1 MAHESSSPRGFWLV
15 KSEPDCY
22 SIDDLKRD
30 KRTAWTGVRNYQARN
45 FMRDGMKI
53 GDLVLYHHSG
63 SEPPGIVGIAR
74 VCSAPHA
81 DETAQDPKD
90 DHYDPKSTR
99 DDPIWM
105 CVDIEFVR
113 KFDDILSMA
122 ELKAHKSLAS
132 MLVLQRGQ
140 RLSVMP
146 VDETHFRI
154 VEQMAE
160 KSARSAASTGR

>member
-1 MAHESSSPRGFWLV
+1 MANRNPANSRFWLV

-30 KRTAWTGVRNYQARN
+30 KRTSWTGVRNYQARN

-53 GDLVLYHHSG
+53 GDLVLFHSSG
-63 SEPPGIVGIAR
+63 SDPPGVAGVAR
-74 VCSAPHA
+74 VCSKPHA
-81 DETAQDPKD
+81 DETALDPKD
-90 DHYDPKSTR
+90 DHYDPKSNE

-113 KFDDILSMA
+113 KFDDVVALG
-122 ELKAHKSLAS
+122 ELKANKSLAS

-146 VDETHFRI
+146 VDESHFRI

-160 KSARSAASTGR
+160 KRP

>member
-1 MAHESSSPRGFWLV
+1 MAQKPATTTRHWLV
-15 KSEPDCY
+15 KSEPGCY

-63 SEPPGIVGIAR
+63 SEPPGIVGVAR
-74 VCSAPHA
+74 VCSVPHA
-81 DETAQDPKD
+81 DETAQDAQD
-90 DHYDPKSTR
+90 DHYDPKATR

-113 KFDDILSMA
+113 KFDDVVSLA
-122 ELKAHKSLAS
+122 ALKAKTALAG

-160 KSARSAASTGR
+160 NPARTPATARR

>member
-1 MAHESSSPRGFWLV
+1 MAKQPATTTRHWLV
-15 KSEPDCY
+15 KSEPGCY

-63 SEPPGIVGIAR
+63 SEPPGIAGIAR
-74 VCSAPHA
+74 VCDAAHA
-81 DETAQDPKD
+81 DATAQDPND

-113 KFDDILSMA
+113 KFDDVVSLA
-122 ELKAHKSLAS
+122 DLKANKALAS

-146 VDETHFRI
+146 VDEAHFRI

-160 KSARSAASTGR
+160 KPTRTPANAGR

>member
-1 MAHESSSPRGFWLV
+1 MAKSKPTNARFWLV
-15 KSEPDCY
+15 KSEPGCY

-30 KRTAWTGVRNYQARN
+30 QRTAWTGVRNYQARN

-53 GDLVLYHHSG
+53 GDLVFFHNSG
-63 SEPPGIVGIAR
+63 GDPPGIAGIAR
-74 VCSAPHA
+74 VCSDPHA
-81 DETAQDPKD
+81 DVTAMDPKD
-90 DHYDPKSTR
+90 QHYDPKSTK

-113 KFDDILSMA
+113 KFDDVISLA
-122 ELKAHKSLAS
+122 ELKADKSLVS

-154 VEQMAE
+154 VEQIAE
-160 KSARSAASTGR
+160 KRPKLASAARR

>member
-1 MAHESSSPRGFWLV
+1 MAKSTTTNSRFWLV
-15 KSEPDCY
+15 KSEPTCY

-53 GDLVLYHHSG
+53 GDLVLFHNSG
-63 SEPPGIVGIAR
+63 SEPPGIAGIAR

-81 DETAQDPKD
+81 DATAMDPTD
-90 DHYDPKSTR
+90 DHYDPKSTD

-113 KFDDILSMA
+113 KYDDVISLA
-122 ELKAHKSLAS
+122 ELKAYKSLAS

-146 VDETHFRI
+146 VDEAHFRI

-160 KSARSAASTGR
+160 KRPKLAGSTRN

>member
-1 MAHESSSPRGFWLV
+1 MARSIPTEARFWLV
-15 KSEPDCY
+15 KSEPTCY

-30 KRTAWTGVRNYQARN
+30 KRTSWTGVRNYQARN

-53 GDLVLYHHSG
+53 GDLVLFHNSG
-63 SEPPGIVGIAR
+63 SEPPGIAGVAR

-81 DETAQDPKD
+81 DATAMDPKD
-90 DHYDPKSTR
+90 DHYDPKSNE

-113 KFDDILSMA
+113 KFDDVISMA
-122 ELKAHKSLAS
+122 ELKANKTLAS

-146 VDETHFRI
+146 VEEAHFRI
-154 VEQMAE
+154 IEQMAE
-160 KSARSAASTGR
+160 KRPKLATSGRR